1 MEAMIT
7 RLNWR
12 RGGSS
17 GTARMRLSLPCR
29 NVVRIR
35 VHGAG
40 MRGVPDGRDGASGR
54 GVLTGPGERL
64 ADQVAGR
71 DAGRPASRPARRLRR
86 PGWQWGLAMQQAR
99 RALWL
104 GMAVLIGGYAA
115 FAILLLAT
123 PSVATARQL
132 ARAQDKA
139 HHAVYPGPPVPARF
153 AAALEATEDHRF
165 NTEPGIDPIAIGR
178 FVLGEITGQGDTGG
192 ATLYQQLAKML
203 YTNGQPSLGM
213 EADQVALGIKLRLKY
228 GPAEVLRL
236 YAAVVYFGHQFYGL
250 KAASCGYFGVPPAK
264 MSWPQA
270 ALLAGL
276 V

>member
-1 MEAMIT
+1 
-7 RLNWR
+7 
-12 RGGSS
+12 
-17 GTARMRLSLPCR
+17 
-29 NVVRIR
+29 
-35 VHGAG
+35 
-40 MRGVPDGRDGASGR
+40 
-54 GVLTGPGERL
+54 
-64 ADQVAGR
+64 
-71 DAGRPASRPARRLRR
+71 
-86 PGWQWGLAMQQAR
+86 MQQAR

-104 GMAVLIGGYAA
+104 GTAVLIGGYAA

-165 NTEPGIDPIAIGR
+165 TTEPGIDPIAIGR

-276 V
+276 VYDPTIDDPLVYPAHGFRREEHVIGRRVAVGVLTQQQARRVLRVPMRTLLAHAGQGCGSQARAQATG